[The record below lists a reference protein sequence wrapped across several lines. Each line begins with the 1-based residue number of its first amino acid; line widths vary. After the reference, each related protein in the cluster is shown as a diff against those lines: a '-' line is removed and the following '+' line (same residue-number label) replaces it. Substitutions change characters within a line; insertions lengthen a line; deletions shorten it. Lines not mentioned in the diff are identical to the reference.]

1 MILKKGLVIIIGF
14 MFMLGGVPL
23 GGASGG
29 MKLVILVSDNEA
41 DSAVAQNVA
50 DLLGAQLIVSPWG
63 TYDPAASA
71 EILSIDPDR
80 VIIIGGPVAVPEEY
94 TEDLEEFGIPYERWY
109 GETRYETNLAVI
121 EGLRDEFPAVFGE
134 IKTVVLSN
142 GRDVLAMEKYLEAMK
157 LDPQGFEGKP
167 ILVLTDEGKENLTMA
182 ALEGFRGIVEVR
194 YLATHLGMGGTA
206 FPLNRDKLGDWMR
219 SRFSGY
225 EERILTFS
233 PEGDEVHALLLSVQ
247 NKTERAGELLDGLQ
261 VPAAIKRLERA
272 KEALQ
277 MAWDAYNSGEYSE
290 AYRLAVVADFNADFV
305 ISRAYSEMRTVYQG
319 SVRMRLEIEIHRL
332 EIMVNVLRGKG
343 YDVSELESLIAQAEK
358 ALSRGQYSLL
368 LNDIIPRIRH
378 GMKALRTGKTS
389 YGGGNAGR
397 KGGRP

>member
-1 MILKKGLVIIIGF
+1 
-14 MFMLGGVPL
+14 
-23 GGASGG
+23 

-63 TYDPAASA
+63 GTYDPAASA

-80 VIIIGGPVAVPEEY
+80 VIIIGGGPVAVPEEY

-121 EGLRDEFPAVFGE
+121 EGGLRDEFPAVFGE

-157 LDPQGFEGKP
+157 LDPQGFEGGEADP
-167 ILVLTDEGKENLTMA
+167 RPHRRGGEGKPDDGGAGRLQRHSGGQVPGHPSGHGGGPRSPSTGISWGGLDEVTFLR
-182 ALEGFRGIVEVR
+182 LRGEDP
-194 YLATHLGMGGTA
+194 HLLPRG
-206 FPLNRDKLGDWMR
+206 
-219 SRFSGY
+219 
-225 EERILTFS
+225 
-233 PEGDEVHALLLSVQ
+233 GDEVHALLLSVQ
-247 NKTERAGELLDGLQ
+247 NKTERAGGELLDGLQ

-358 ALSRGQYSLL
+358 ALSRGGQYSLL
-368 LNDIIPRIRH
+368 LNDIIPPRIRH

-397 KGGRP
+397 KGGEDHKPF